1 MLQSDAELE
10 AHRELV
16 ERIVRA
22 LLRELDLSCD
32 PDDLRAWGFQGLL
45 EAKQRFDASRGVRF
59 SAFAHYRIRG
69 AILDGVRSQ
78 GFLRRRAYARLKA
91 FEATDA
97 IAEQLAEEQANR
109 PTSEGTLPG
118 QAATQQRAEDLD
130 AALGKI
136 TAAFLI
142 SAVGQGEE
150 RAPEAPDR
158 RLESAQEQSL
168 VHASLE
174 QLPER
179 ERTLLQAVYF
189 EGITIEEAGARLGLS
204 KSWASRLHAK
214 ALDRMRKQLEA
225 L

>member
-1 MLQSDAELE
+1 MLRSDAELE

-16 ERIVRA
+16 ERIVRG
-22 LLRELDLSCD
+22 LMRELDLSCD

-45 EAKQRFDASRGVRF
+45 EAKQRFDAGRGVRF

-97 IAEQLAEEQANR
+97 L
-109 PTSEGTLPG
+109 
-118 QAATQQRAEDLD
+118 AEDLGAQAGTASSASVASRAKD
-130 AALGKI
+130 LDSALGKI

-150 RAPEAPDR
+150 RAPEGPDR
-158 RLESAQEQSL
+158 AMETAQEKSSVQAGL
-168 VHASLE
+168 KE
-174 QLPER
+174 LPER
-179 ERTLLQAVYF
+179 ERNLLEAVYF
-189 EGITIEEAGARLGLS
+189 EGVTIEEAGARMGLS
-204 KSWASRLHAK
+204 KSWASRMHAK
-214 ALDRMRKQLEA
+214 ALERMRKQLESG
-225 L
+225 

>member
-1 MLQSDAELE
+1 MLQSDAELA
-10 AHRELV
+10 AHREQV

-22 LLRELDLSCD
+22 LMRELDLSCD

-97 IAEQLAEEQANR
+97 LAEQLGEEQANR
-109 PTSEGTLPG
+109 PTSGAG
-118 QAATQQRAEDLD
+118 SSAGSATSRAEDLD

-142 SAVGQGEE
+142 SAVGQGDE

-158 RLESAQEQSL
+158 QLESAQEQSL
-168 VHASLE
+168 VRVGLE
-174 QLPER
+174 ELPER

-189 EGITIEEAGARLGLS
+189 EGVTIEEAGARLGLS
-204 KSWASRLHAK
+204 KSWASRMHAK
-214 ALDRMRKQLEA
+214 ALDRMRKQLESR
-225 L
+225 